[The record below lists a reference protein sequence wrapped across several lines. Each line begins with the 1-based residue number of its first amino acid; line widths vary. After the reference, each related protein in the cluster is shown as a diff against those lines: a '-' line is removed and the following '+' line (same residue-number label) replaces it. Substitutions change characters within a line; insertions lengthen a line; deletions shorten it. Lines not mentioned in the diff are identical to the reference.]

1 MIFIHNFVCVNFY
14 GHVLDFSDCFNYFLE
29 FYDLC
34 RGTRGINDLHGVIAK
49 DSDMPHHCM

>member
-34 RGTRGINDLHGVIAK
+34 RGTRGINDLHGVSAK
-49 DSDMPHHCM
+49 DSDMPHHCT